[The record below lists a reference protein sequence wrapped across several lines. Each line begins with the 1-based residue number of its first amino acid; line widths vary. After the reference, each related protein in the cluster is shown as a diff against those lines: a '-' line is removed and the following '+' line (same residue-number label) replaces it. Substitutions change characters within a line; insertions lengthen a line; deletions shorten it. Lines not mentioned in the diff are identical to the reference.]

1 MFKGLMEKEEL
12 IKMNEKVLFQKERE
26 SRCKRL
32 YRSQNSPKFQGGSGR
47 HDHCCREQ
55 VGEKPKSGQSG
66 PWTWQVGGQG

>member
-32 YRSQNSPKFQGGSGR
+32 YRSQISRRK
-47 HDHCCREQ
+47 
-55 VGEKPKSGQSG
+55 
-66 PWTWQVGGQG
+66 W